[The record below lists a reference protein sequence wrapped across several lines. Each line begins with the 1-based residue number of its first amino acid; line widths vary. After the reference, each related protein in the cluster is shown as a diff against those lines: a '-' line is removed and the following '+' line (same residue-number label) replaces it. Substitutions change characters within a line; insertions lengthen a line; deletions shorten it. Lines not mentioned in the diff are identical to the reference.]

1 MNERNF
7 RHLDTESAA
16 RQLGVKPPTM
26 RHSLCLRGHY
36 LGIRPV
42 KLPNGRLLWPQDA
55 IQRLLGGETPQMPPA
70 AQ

>member
-1 MNERNF
+1 MGEQNP
-7 RHLDTESAA
+7 RHLDTENAA

-42 KLPNGRLLWPQDA
+42 KLPNGRLLWPLDA
-55 IQRLLGGETPQMPPA
+55 IQKLLGRGQPPQKPA

>member
-1 MNERNF
+1 MNEQNRQ
-7 RHLDTESAA
+7 HLDTENAA
-16 RQLGVKPPTM
+16 LRLGVKPPTL

-55 IQRLLGGETPQMPPA
+55 IQKLLSGETPQMPAA